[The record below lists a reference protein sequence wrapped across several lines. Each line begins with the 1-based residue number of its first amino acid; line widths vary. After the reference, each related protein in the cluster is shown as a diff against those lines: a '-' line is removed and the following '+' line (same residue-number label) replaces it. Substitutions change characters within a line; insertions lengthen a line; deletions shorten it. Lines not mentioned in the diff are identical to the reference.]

1 MTLSILSNHFYSA
14 LWRRVNLWVGG
25 GVEVVGLIVWFSLPL
40 WPGLFST
47 CSSSSLPK
55 RCSWSVCRNNIRR
68 VTGLAEES
76 FSSDLSSRCITSR
89 GTVLLTGVLQWAISA
104 PGLSYDRLHVSTL
117 SSVFYLAWKLS
128 FSFIVIFLGSIKKYY
143 ILKSVLL
150 NRTEKRSFGIKRNSY
165 LLKNVLI
172 LKRFMFSLR
181 VFFFYRIQIWR
192 RD

>member
-1 MTLSILSNHFYSA
+1 MIQGKTLSNQSLNHGYTTPSILSNHIFSA
-14 LWRRVNLWVGG
+14 LWKRVYLWVGG
-25 GVEVVGLIVWFSLPL
+25 GVEVDGLIVRFSLPL

-104 PGLSYDRLHVSTL
+104 PGLSYDRLRVSTV

-128 FSFIVIFLGSIKKYY
+128 FSFFVIFLGSLKKY
-143 ILKSVLL
+143 III
-150 NRTEKRSFGIKRNSY
+150 SF
-165 LLKNVLI
+165 VE
-172 LKRFMFSLR
+172 
-181 VFFFYRIQIWR
+181 
-192 RD
+192 